1 MKRFLSVLLVLSM
14 LTVSAACTP
23 KQAIRYDDTYYE
35 NVVLPKAVSPVKT
48 DMRLPGMAEDVIL
61 LPDVSEYDPEKI
73 DVGFAALFNVTGDE
87 ILYLK
92 QPTDRIYPASMTK
105 IMTALLVIENC
116 RNFDEKIRVTDV
128 MNTGLTE
135 NSSSAGLQIGCF
147 YSVTDLLYGLLIPSG
162 NDAANV
168 LADYIA
174 GSVPAFVEMMNEKAL
189 SLGMFDTH
197 FANPHGLHDRNHYT
211 TVYDLYLLMKECIKY
226 PMFIGA
232 AGSQVATING
242 IREDGSTFSQS
253 YKSTNSFL
261 LGYTVPPEG
270 IRVRAAKTG
279 YTSQAGRCLIL
290 AVQDS
295 EKNFY
300 IAVVA
305 KADTYDNLYLHMNEL
320 LAIITEEEK

>member
-1 MKRFLSVLLVLSM
+1 MKRILSVLIMLSF
-14 LTVSAACTP
+14 LLFAVSCSQ
-23 KQAIRYDDTYYE
+23 KQTIRYDDTLYE
-35 NVVLPKAVSPVKT
+35 NVILPAAVSPEKT
-48 DMRLPGMAEDVIL
+48 KMRLPGMAEDVIL
-61 LPDVSEYDPEKI
+61 LPDTSDDDPEKI
-73 DVGFAALFNVTGDE
+73 GAGYAALFDVAGDRA
-87 ILYLK
+87 LYLK
-92 QPTDRIYPASMTK
+92 MPTDRIYPASMTK

-116 RNFDEKIRVTDV
+116 RNFDEKVLVTDV

-135 NSSSAGLQIGCF
+135 NSSSAGLQIGCS

-168 LADYIA
+168 LAAHIA
-174 GSVPAFVEMMNEKAL
+174 GSIPAFVDMMNAKAQ

-197 FANPHGLHDRNHYT
+197 FENPHGLHSRNHYT

-232 AGSQVATING
+232 AGSQVATINVY
-242 IREDGSTFSQS
+242 REDGSTFSQS

-270 IRVRAAKTG
+270 VRVRAAKTG

-295 EKNFY
+295 GKNFY

-305 KADTYDNLYLHMNEL
+305 KADTYDNLYLQMNDL
-320 LAIITEEEK
+320 LSIITEEEE